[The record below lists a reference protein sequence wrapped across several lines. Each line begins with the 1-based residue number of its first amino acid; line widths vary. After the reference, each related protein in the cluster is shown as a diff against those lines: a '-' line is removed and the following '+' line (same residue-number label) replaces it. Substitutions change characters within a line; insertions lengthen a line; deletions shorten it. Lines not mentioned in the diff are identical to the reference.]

1 MKKFILI
8 IFLSLG
14 IIEISA
20 SEKDAIKK
28 NLKEIDNFSFNFE
41 QNINGKIEKGNC
53 TVQYPKKIYCEYD
66 LSNKKILVSNGRSLV
81 IKSKTSYY
89 LYPLK
94 STPLNLILDK
104 DFLLQKIS
112 FMEEKLINEE
122 FINYK
127 FVEDNNE
134 INIFFNRKN
143 YNLIGWQTVDIYQN
157 LNNTYLSSIIK
168 NKKLKKNLFKLPA
181 QN

>member
-28 NLKEIDNFSFNFE
+28 NLKKIDNFSFNFE

-66 LSNKKILVSNGRSLV
+66 LSNGKILVSNGRSLV

-157 LNNTYLSSIIK
+157 LNNTYLSSITK

>member
-53 TVQYPKKIYCEYD
+53 IVQYPKKIYCEYD
-66 LSNKKILVSNGRSLV
+66 LSNGKILVSNGRSLV

>member
-14 IIEISA
+14 ITEISA

-28 NLKEIDNFSFNFE
+28 NLKETDNFSFNFE

-53 TVQYPKKIYCEYD
+53 TIQYPKKIYCEYD
-66 LSNKKILVSNGRSLV
+66 LSNKKILVSNGKSLV

-94 STPLNLILDK
+94 DTPLNLILDK

-112 FMEEKLINEE
+112 IMEEKLINEE

-134 INIFFNRKN
+134 INIFFSRKN
-143 YNLIGWQTVDIYQN
+143 YNLIGWQTIDIYQN
-157 LNNTYLSSIIK
+157 LNNTYLSSITK
-168 NKKLKKNLFKLPA
+168 NQKLKKNLFKLPA

>member
-66 LSNKKILVSNGRSLV
+66 LSNGKILVSNGRSLV

>member
-14 IIEISA
+14 ITEISA

-28 NLKEIDNFSFNFE
+28 NLKKIDNFSFNFE

-66 LSNKKILVSNGRSLV
+66 LSNEKILVSNGRSLV

>member
-8 IFLSLG
+8 IFFLLV
-14 IIEISA
+14 ITEISA
-20 SEKDAIKK
+20 SEKNAIKK

-53 TVQYPKKIYCEYD
+53 TIQYPKKIYCEYD
-66 LSNKKILVSNGRSLV
+66 LSNKKILVSNGKSLV

-94 STPLNLILDK
+94 DTPLNLILDK

-112 FMEEKLINEE
+112 IMEEKLINEE

-127 FVEDNNE
+127 FVENNNE

-143 YNLIGWQTVDIYQN
+143 YNLIGWQTIDIYQN
-157 LNNTYLSSIIK
+157 LNNTYLSSITK
-168 NKKLKKNLFKLPA
+168 NQKLKKNLFKLPA

>member
-8 IFLSLG
+8 IFFFSL
-14 IIEISA
+14 IITEISA

-28 NLKEIDNFSFNFE
+28 NLEETDNFSFDFE
-41 QNINGKIEKGNC
+41 QNISGKMEKGNC
-53 TVQYPKKIYCEYD
+53 TIQYPKKIYCEYD
-66 LSNKKILVSNGRSLV
+66 LSNKKILVSNGKSLV

-94 STPLNLILDK
+94 DTPLNLILDK

-112 FMEEKLINEE
+112 IMEEKLIDEE

-134 INIFFNRKN
+134 INIFF
-143 YNLIGWQTVDIYQN
+143 
-157 LNNTYLSSIIK
+157 
-168 NKKLKKNLFKLPA
+168 
-181 QN
+181 

>member
-66 LSNKKILVSNGRSLV
+66 LSNEKILVSNGRSLV

-143 YNLIGWQTVDIYQN
+143 YNLIGWQTLDIYQN
-157 LNNTYLSSIIK
+157 LSITYLYSVLK
-168 NKKLKKNLFKLPA
+168 NQDFDKNLFVLPK

>member
-53 TVQYPKKIYCEYD
+53 IVQYPKKIYCEYD
-66 LSNKKILVSNGRSLV
+66 LSNEKILVSNGRSLV

>member
-66 LSNKKILVSNGRSLV
+66 LSNEKILVSNGRSLV

>member
-8 IFLSLG
+8 IFFSLA
-14 IIEISA
+14 ITEISA
-20 SEKDAIKK
+20 SEKNAIKK

-53 TVQYPKKIYCEYD
+53 TIQYPKKIYCEYD
-66 LSNKKILVSNGRSLV
+66 LSNKKILVSNGKSLV

-112 FMEEKLINEE
+112 IMEEKLINEE

-134 INIFFNRKN
+134 INIFFSRKN
-143 YNLIGWQTVDIYQN
+143 YDLIGWQTIDIYQN
-157 LNNTYLSSIIK
+157 LNNTYLSSITK
-168 NKKLKKNLFKLPA
+168 NQKLRKNLFKLPA

>member
-20 SEKDAIKK
+20 SEKEAIKK
-28 NLKEIDNFSFNFE
+28 NLKKIDNFSFNFE

-66 LSNKKILVSNGRSLV
+66 LSNEKILVSNGRSLV

-157 LNNTYLSSIIK
+157 LNNTYLSSITK

>member
-20 SEKDAIKK
+20 SEKDAIKE

>member
-1 MKKFILI
+1 MKKLILI
-8 IFLSLG
+8 IFFSLA
-14 IIEISA
+14 ITEISA
-20 SEKDAIKK
+20 SEKNAIKK

-53 TVQYPKKIYCEYD
+53 TIQYPKKIYCEYD
-66 LSNKKILVSNGRSLV
+66 LSNRKILVSNGKSLV

-104 DFLLQKIS
+104 DFLLQRIS
-112 FMEEKLINEE
+112 IMEEKLINEE

-127 FVEDNNE
+127 FFEDNNE

-143 YNLIGWQTVDIYQN
+143 YNLIGWQTIDIYQN
-157 LNNTYLSSIIK
+157 LNTTYLSSITK
-168 NKKLKKNLFKLPA
+168 NQKLKKNLFKLPA

>member
-8 IFLSLG
+8 IFFSLA
-14 IIEISA
+14 ITEISA
-20 SEKDAIKK
+20 SEKNAIKK

-53 TVQYPKKIYCEYD
+53 TIQYPKKIYCEYD
-66 LSNKKILVSNGRSLV
+66 SSNKKILVSNGKSLV

-112 FMEEKLINEE
+112 IMEEKLINEE

-143 YNLIGWQTVDIYQN
+143 YNLIGWQTIDIYQN
-157 LNNTYLSSIIK
+157 LNNTYLSSITK
-168 NKKLKKNLFKLPA
+168 NQKLKKNLFKLPA

>member
-28 NLKEIDNFSFNFE
+28 NLKKIDNFSFNFE

-66 LSNKKILVSNGRSLV
+66 LSNEKILVSNGRSLV

>member
-8 IFLSLG
+8 IFFSLA
-14 IIEISA
+14 ITEISA
-20 SEKDAIKK
+20 SEKNAIKK
-28 NLKEIDNFSFNFE
+28 NLKEIDNFSFKFE

-53 TVQYPKKIYCEYD
+53 TIQYPKKIYCEYD
-66 LSNKKILVSNGRSLV
+66 SSNKKILVSNGKSLV

-112 FMEEKLINEE
+112 IMEEKLINEE

-143 YNLIGWQTVDIYQN
+143 YNLIGWQTIDIYQN
-157 LNNTYLSSIIK
+157 LNNTYLSSITK
-168 NKKLKKNLFKLPA
+168 NQKLRKNLFKLPA

>member
-8 IFLSLG
+8 IFFSLA
-14 IIEISA
+14 ITEISA
-20 SEKDAIKK
+20 SEKNAIKK
-28 NLKEIDNFSFNFE
+28 NLKEIDNFSFKFE

-53 TVQYPKKIYCEYD
+53 TIQYPKKIYCEYD
-66 LSNKKILVSNGRSLV
+66 SSNKKILVSNGKSLV

-112 FMEEKLINEE
+112 IMEEKLINEE

-127 FVEDNNE
+127 FVENNNQ

-143 YNLIGWQTVDIYQN
+143 YNLIGWQTIDIYQN
-157 LNNTYLSSIIK
+157 LNNTYLSSITK
-168 NKKLKKNLFKLPA
+168 NQKLRKNLFKLPA

>member
-66 LSNKKILVSNGRSLV
+66 LSNGKILVSNGRSLV

-112 FMEEKLINEE
+112 FMEEKLTNEE

-157 LNNTYLSSIIK
+157 LNNTYLSSITK

>member
-8 IFLSLG
+8 IFLSLA
-14 IIEISA
+14 ITEISA
-20 SEKDAIKK
+20 SEKNAIKK

-53 TVQYPKKIYCEYD
+53 TIQYPKKIYCEYD
-66 LSNKKILVSNGRSLV
+66 LSNKKILVSNGKSLV

-112 FMEEKLINEE
+112 IMEEKLINEE

-134 INIFFNRKN
+134 INIFFSRKN
-143 YNLIGWQTVDIYQN
+143 YNLIGWQTIDIYQN
-157 LNNTYLSSIIK
+157 LNNTYLSSITK
-168 NKKLKKNLFKLPA
+168 NQKLKKNLFKLPA

>member
-14 IIEISA
+14 ITEISA
-20 SEKDAIKK
+20 SEKEAIKK
-28 NLKEIDNFSFNFE
+28 NLKKIDNFSFNFE

-66 LSNKKILVSNGRSLV
+66 LSNEKILVSNGRSLV

-157 LNNTYLSSIIK
+157 LNNTYLSSITK

>member
-14 IIEISA
+14 ILEISA
-20 SEKDAIKK
+20 SEKNAIKK

-53 TVQYPKKIYCEYD
+53 TIQYPKKIYCEYD
-66 LSNKKILVSNGRSLV
+66 SSNKKILVSNGKSLV

-112 FMEEKLINEE
+112 IMEEKLINEE

-134 INIFFNRKN
+134 INIFFSRKN
-143 YNLIGWQTVDIYQN
+143 YNLIGWQTIDIYQN
-157 LNNTYLSSIIK
+157 LNNTYLSSITK
-168 NKKLKKNLFKLPA
+168 NQKLKKNLFKLPA

>member
-14 IIEISA
+14 IVDSSA
-20 SEKDAIKK
+20 SEKNAIKK
-28 NLKEIDNFSFNFE
+28 NLKETDNLSFNFE

-53 TVQYPKKIYCEYD
+53 TIQYPKKIYCEYD
-66 LSNKKILVSNGRSLV
+66 LSNKKILVSNGKSLV

-94 STPLNLILDK
+94 DTPLNLILDK

-112 FMEEKLINEE
+112 IMEEKLINEE

-127 FVEDNNE
+127 FVENNNE
-134 INIFFNRKN
+134 INIFFSRKN
-143 YNLIGWQTVDIYQN
+143 YNLIGWQTIDIYQN
-157 LNNTYLSSIIK
+157 LNSTYLSSITK
-168 NKKLKKNLFKLPA
+168 NQKLKKNLFKLPT

>member
-8 IFLSLG
+8 IFFSLA
-14 IIEISA
+14 ITEITA
-20 SEKDAIKK
+20 SEKNAIKK

-53 TVQYPKKIYCEYD
+53 TIQYPKKIYCEYD
-66 LSNKKILVSNGRSLV
+66 SSNKKILVSNGNSLV

-112 FMEEKLINEE
+112 IMEEKLINEE

-127 FVEDNNE
+127 FVENNNE
-134 INIFFNRKN
+134 INIFFSRKN
-143 YNLIGWQTVDIYQN
+143 YNLIGWQTIDIYQN
-157 LNNTYLSSIIK
+157 LNNTYLSSITK
-168 NKKLKKNLFKLPA
+168 NQKLKKNLFKLPA

>member
-8 IFLSLG
+8 IFFLLV
-14 IIEISA
+14 ITEISA
-20 SEKDAIKK
+20 SEKNAIKK

-53 TVQYPKKIYCEYD
+53 TIQYPKKIYCEYD
-66 LSNKKILVSNGRSLV
+66 LSNRKILVSNGKSLV

-112 FMEEKLINEE
+112 IMEEKLIDEE

-143 YNLIGWQTVDIYQN
+143 YNLIGWQTIDIYQN
-157 LNNTYLSSIIK
+157 LNTTYLSSITK
-168 NKKLKKNLFKLPA
+168 NQKLKKNLFKLPA

>member
-8 IFLSLG
+8 IFFSLT
-14 IIEISA
+14 ITEISA
-20 SEKDAIKK
+20 SEKNAIKK

-41 QNINGKIEKGNC
+41 KNINGKIEKGNC
-53 TVQYPKKIYCEYD
+53 TIQYPKKIYCEYD
-66 LSNKKILVSNGRSLV
+66 LSNKKILVSNGKSLV

-94 STPLNLILDK
+94 DTPLNLILDK

-112 FMEEKLINEE
+112 IMEEKLINEE

-134 INIFFNRKN
+134 INIFFSRKN
-143 YNLIGWQTVDIYQN
+143 YNLIGWQTIDIYQN
-157 LNNTYLSSIIK
+157 LNHT
-168 NKKLKKNLFKLPA
+168 
-181 QN
+181 

>member
-1 MKKFILI
+1 MKKYFFILI
-8 IFLSLG
+8 FIIFSNESLASIKNE
-14 IIEISA
+14 IIQ
-20 SEKDAIKK
+20 
-28 NLKEIDNFSFNFE
+28 NLNDIDNLSFNFE
-41 QNINGKIEKGNC
+41 QNINGKLEKGKC
-53 TVQYPKKIYCEYD
+53 TIQYPKKIFCKYD
-66 LSNKKILVSNGRSLV
+66 LSNGKILVSNGRSLV